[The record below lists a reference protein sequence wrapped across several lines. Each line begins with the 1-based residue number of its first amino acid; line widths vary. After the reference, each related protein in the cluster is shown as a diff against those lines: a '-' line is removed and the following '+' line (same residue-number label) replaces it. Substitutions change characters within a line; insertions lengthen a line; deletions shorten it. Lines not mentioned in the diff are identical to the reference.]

1 MNKLYIH
8 LVLAAMTL
16 VLGAQNARAIAL
28 PDGVEAQTW
37 SIEGQYYSSSDG
49 FQNAEL
55 VTQAAFDGNDV
66 YLKGLSKTF
75 PNAWVKGTLD
85 PETGLVT
92 FANSQVL
99 GKKVGKTHYL
109 IGSADGTTECDI
121 VFKYDAAKQTL
132 ICQTLF
138 VFEITEHTSPI
149 NSYEL
154 FWMSIIYYAGEPVEP
169 QPVEVP
175 EGLVTTPWTFTG
187 NELYGDAVT
196 FEMRVG
202 FDGRDVYFLG
212 FTGREDAPY
221 WAKGTLSDDGTTVTI
236 PSVQY
241 LGQVT
246 RSSTSYDCYLTAANE
261 ANELTD
267 LVLNYDAEAGTFT
280 TDQLVALNT
289 RRFRLSV
296 LSAFTDVVITKVNL
310 NAATPVDPTILYFDG
325 INDYPNIQ
333 FEILAEDID
342 GNPLDTDNF
351 FYTLWVEKDG
361 TEQPLVLTAELYDSD
376 FDEDMVEI
384 PYTFT
389 GYEVYEKGELVYL
402 RQGVEEMTTWTK
414 IGVQSIYREGEKE
427 GRSNIVW
434 MDLDGYW
441 EPVGIA
447 TAAQDKAQSTVYDL
461 SGRRV
466 GEVKHERNTHASSR
480 GEGVNLHS
488 PLSRG
493 FYIIGGRKVL
503 LK

>member
-1 MNKLYIH
+1 M
-8 LVLAAMTL
+8 
-16 VLGAQNARAIAL
+16 
-28 PDGVEAQTW
+28 
-37 SIEGQYYSSSDG
+37 
-49 FQNAEL
+49 
-55 VTQAAFDGNDV
+55 
-66 YLKGLSKTF
+66 
-75 PNAWVKGTLD
+75 
-85 PETGLVT
+85 
-92 FANSQVL
+92 
-99 GKKVGKTHYL
+99 
-109 IGSADGTTECDI
+109 
-121 VFKYDAAKQTL
+121 
-132 ICQTLF
+132 
-138 VFEITEHTSPI
+138 
-149 NSYEL
+149 
-154 FWMSIIYYAGEPVEP
+154 
-169 QPVEVP
+169 
-175 EGLVTTPWTFTG
+175 
-187 NELYGDAVT
+187 
-196 FEMRVG
+196 
-202 FDGRDVYFLG
+202 
-212 FTGREDAPY
+212 
-221 WAKGTLSDDGTTVTI
+221 SDDGTTVTI

-310 NAATPVDPTILYFDG
+310 NAATPVDPIILYFDG

-333 FEILAEDID
+333 FEILAEDVG

-402 RQGVEEMTTWTK
+402 RQDVEEMTTWTK

-447 TAAQDKAQSTVYDL
+447 SAAQDKAQSTVYDL

-480 GEGVNLHS
+480 GEGGNLHS
-488 PLSRG
+488 ALSRG
-493 FYIIGGRKVL
+493 LYIIGGRKVL